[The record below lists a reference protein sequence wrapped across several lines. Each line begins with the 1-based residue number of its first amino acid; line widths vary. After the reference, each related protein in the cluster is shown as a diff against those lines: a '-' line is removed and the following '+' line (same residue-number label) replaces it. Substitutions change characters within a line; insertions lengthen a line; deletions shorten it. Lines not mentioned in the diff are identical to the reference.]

1 MQMKV
6 SLYHTSHLVLLF
18 ITLVEGM
25 HLQVQVFL
33 ALHLITFKYYR
44 YQSLLYLLSVHLFDR
59 LDIQLIALLYFKCF
73 DNNINLIRHRMFGL
87 TSTISFS
94 YSHRGITSLVFCLT
108 SSSSLF
114 SIVLSIPLVL

>member
-18 ITLVEGM
+18 ITLVEEIP
-25 HLQVQVFL
+25 LQVQGYL
-33 ALHLITFKYYR
+33 ALHLITFRYYK

-59 LDIQLIALLYFKCF
+59 LDMQLLVLLYFNWCC
-73 DNNINLIRHRMFGL
+73 NNISLIGHRMFGL
-87 TSTISFS
+87 TSTVSFS
-94 YSHRGITSLVFCLT
+94 YSHREIIALVFYLT
-108 SSSSLF
+108 FSSSLF